1 MMRLLVRLLVFPK
14 VAKWVGIFAL
24 VFVLALLGPGLMA
37 GRPWLLP
44 SVLAA
49 LGVGLAV
56 KIARRRK
63 RKRKRRRE
71 EPGIEPGDGP
81 AGDSLEH
88 RR

>member
-1 MMRLLVRLLVFPK
+1 MMRLLVRLMLFPK
-14 VAKWVGIFAL
+14 VAKWLAIGL
-24 VFVLALLGPGLMA
+24 GVFVLAVLGPGLMA

-63 RKRKRRRE
+63 RKRRRE
-71 EPGIEPGDGP
+71 EPGVEPGDGP

>member
-1 MMRLLVRLLVFPK
+1 MMRLLIRLLVFPK

-63 RKRKRRRE
+63 RKRRRE
-71 EPGIEPGDGP
+71 EPGVDPGDGP

>member
-1 MMRLLVRLLVFPK
+1 MIRLLIRLMLFPK
-14 VAKWVGIFAL
+14 VAKWVGIFTL

-49 LGVGLAV
+49 LGVVLAV
-56 KIARRRK
+56 KIARM
-63 RKRKRRRE
+63 RKRRRE
-71 EPGIEPGDGP
+71 EPGVEPGDGP

>member
-1 MMRLLVRLLVFPK
+1 MIRLLIRLMLFPK

-44 SVLAA
+44 SVLAV
-49 LGVGLAV
+49 LGVVLAV
-56 KIARRRK
+56 KIARMRK
-63 RKRKRRRE
+63 RKRE
-71 EPGIEPGDGP
+71 EPGVEPGDGP

>member
-1 MMRLLVRLLVFPK
+1 MMRLLVRLLIFPK

-44 SVLAA
+44 SVLIA
-49 LGVGLAV
+49 LAIGLGV

-63 RKRKRRRE
+63 RRRE
-71 EPGIEPGDGP
+71 EPGVEPGDGP

>member
-44 SVLAA
+44 SVLIA
-49 LGVGLAV
+49 LAIGLGV

-63 RKRKRRRE
+63 RRRE
-71 EPGIEPGDGP
+71 EPGVEPGDGP

>member
-63 RKRKRRRE
+63 RRRE
-71 EPGIEPGDGP
+71 EPGVEPGDGP

>member
-1 MMRLLVRLLVFPK
+1 MIRLLIRLMLFPK
-14 VAKWVGIFAL
+14 VAKWVGIFTL

-44 SVLAA
+44 SVLIA
-49 LGVGLAV
+49 LAIGLGV

-63 RKRKRRRE
+63 HRRE
-71 EPGIEPGDGP
+71 ESGVEPGDGP